1 MKLNPTL
8 QISAPRPLRTS
19 AFSLQPLTFPHW
31 LLAIVSSF
39 VIGHSS
45 LPCRAG
51 LPEPYNLIYG
61 AIEMD
66 GHWVTAADTN
76 VTVEAR
82 RLPTGATI
90 ASYRMGSQASAS
102 NYYALKIRL
111 ETPAPA
117 DIMQAAEVGTT
128 LYITVLKGTAAKNQ
142 LEYAMGTRGGVMR
155 LDFGNIDTDGDGL
168 PDGWEQ
174 AYLLGLQSGAGDD
187 PDHDGVSNLD
197 EYRLGTNPSRA
208 DARHPADLDQDWVIS
223 VPELAAYYGAW
234 KKGQAWTVAPTNIT
248 LEYVTRATYL
258 WEQGGYYKQDI
269 TVTNVAPLWWI
280 TTPAPTNALLAAG
293 ADAPAMAKE
302 LASDGPLN
310 GVAPDGPLNVVT
322 LGSVLYRSGQPI
334 SLTNRVSVTTGLRT
348 YAVEQFVPRG
358 WTLVSVGNGVWDS
371 TNSKAKWGP
380 FFDRASRDLVVTVL
394 PPPGANGLQSVPG
407 AAAYD
412 GHRIAV
418 AGVRIVADA
427 PSLAARMILKP
438 NGHATRWVL
447 DAVPGSSYVLE
458 SSSDLKQWESV
469 SEAPADDQGRAE
481 LADPDPTAAVT
492 RFYRARLVQP

>member
-1 MKLNPTL
+1 MALALTL
-8 QISAPRPLRTS
+8 SAP
-19 AFSLQPLTFPHW
+19 A
-31 LLAIVSSF
+31 A
-39 VIGHSS
+39 
-45 LPCRAG
+45 RAG

-90 ASYRMGSQASAS
+90 ATYRMGSQASAS
-102 NYYALKIRL
+102 NYYALKILL

-117 DIMQAAEVGTT
+117 DIMKAAEVGTT

-155 LDFGNIDTDGDGL
+155 LDFGNIDTDHDGL

-208 DARHPADLDQDWVIS
+208 DARHPSDLNQDWVIS

-234 KKGQAWTVAPTNIT
+234 KKGQAWTIAPTNIT
-248 LEYVTRATYL
+248 IEYVTCATYL
-258 WEQGGYYKQDI
+258 WEQGGYYKQDL

-280 TTPAPTNALLAAG
+280 TTSAPTNAAMLASM
-293 ADAPAMAKE
+293 PALAVAKE
-302 LASDGPLN
+302 LSSDSP
-310 GVAPDGPLNVVT
+310 VAQAFLPAVSPTFLSAGEGSSTNPLNVIT
-322 LGSVLYRSGQPI
+322 LGPVLYQAGQPI

-348 YAVEQFVPRG
+348 YAVEQFVPPG

-427 PSLAARMILKP
+427 PSLTARMILKP

-447 DAVPGSSYVLE
+447 EAVPGSSYVLE

>member
-1 MKLNPTL
+1 M
-8 QISAPRPLRTS
+8 
-19 AFSLQPLTFPHW
+19 
-31 LLAIVSSF
+31 AIVSSF

-45 LPCRAG
+45 LPCFAA

-66 GHWVTAADTN
+66 GHIVTAADTT

-90 ASYRMGSQASAS
+90 ASYRMGSQTSAS

-111 ETPAPA
+111 ESPAPD
-117 DIMQAAEVGTT
+117 DIMQAAETGTT
-128 LYITVLKGTAAKNQ
+128 LYLTVLKGTMVKNQ
-142 LEYAMGTRGGVMR
+142 LEYDMGERGAVKR

-174 AYLLGLQSGAGDD
+174 AYLFGLQSGAGDD

-208 DARHPADLDQDWVIS
+208 DGRHPADLNQDWVIS

-234 KKGQAWTVAPTNIT
+234 KKGQAWTIAPTNIT
-248 LEYVTRATYL
+248 LEYVTCATYL
-258 WEQGGYYKQDI
+258 WEQGGYYKQDL
-269 TVTNVAPLWWI
+269 TVTNAAPLWWI
-280 TTPAPTNALLAAG
+280 STPAPANASMLASL
-293 ADAPAMAKE
+293 DAPAMAKE

-310 GVAPDGPLNVVT
+310 VVT
-322 LGSVLYRSGQPI
+322 LGSVLYRAGQPI

-348 YAVEQFVPRG
+348 YAVEQFVPLG

-380 FFDRASRDLVVTVL
+380 FFDRASRDLVLTVL
-394 PPPGANGLQSVPG
+394 PPPGANGWQSVPG

-412 GHRIAV
+412 GHRVTV

-427 PSLAARMILKP
+427 PSLTARMVLKP
-438 NGHATRWVL
+438 NGHATRWAL
-447 DAVPGSSYVLE
+447 DAVPGSSYALE
-458 SSSDLKQWESV
+458 ASSDLKKWESV
-469 SEAPADDQGRAE
+469 SQAPADEQGRAE
-481 LADPDPTAAVT
+481 LADPDPTVAVT